1 MAFVV
6 TRLCRDCVDT
16 DCITVCPV
24 DCFYIP
30 KSIDAEH
37 PNQLYIS
44 PDECINCDACVAEC
58 PWEAIFDEA
67 DVPAVFADDTALNA
81 KCDAER
87 DRFQAAEHLDKPTP
101 DADAVEANKKK
112 WGLGG

>member
-1 MAFVV
+1 MSFVV
-6 TRLCRDCVDT
+6 TRLCRDCIDT

-30 KSIDAEH
+30 KTPSEEH

-44 PDECINCDACVAEC
+44 GEECINCDACVAAC

-67 DVPAVFADDTALNA
+67 DVPEIFADDTPLNLL
-81 KCDAER
+81 CDSAR
-87 DRFQAAEHLDKPTP
+87 DQFESATHLDKETP
-101 DADAVEANKKK
+101 DAEAVAKNKQK
-112 WGLGG
+112 WGLAE